1 MTAPAADLVAYAKSF
16 AKGKAAVLDARP
28 ADVAVTVNC
37 WIADML
43 AATEA
48 GDTARVH
55 RICGRIGSKLKDEL
69 AYELNQQR
77 KARDQQRG

>member
-1 MTAPAADLVAYAKSF
+1 MTQPAGGLVTF
-16 AKGKAAVLDARP
+16 ARDFARGKAAALDAMP
-28 ADVAVTVNC
+28 ADVAVTVNF

-43 AATEA
+43 AAAEA